1 MARNLTSANS
11 IITLSEDAGLFNG
24 PQQLQGFDVDDIS
37 DTNTVKPAEVKM
49 GVDGRKSQGYVPYLV
64 EQGYTIQA
72 DSDSIDFFETI
83 LSYQQS
89 IQDVVTLSGVI
100 NAPGQGKTYTMVNGT
115 LTEAPPVPTLK
126 KVAQPRKFMIT
137 WESATPSPQ

>member
-1 MARNLTSANS
+1 MSRTLTAANS

-24 PQQLQGFDVDDIS
+24 PQQLQGFEVDDVT

-49 GVDGRKSQGYVPYLV
+49 GVDGKKSQGYVPYLV

-83 LSYQQS
+83 LTYQQS
-89 IQDVVTLSGVI
+89 VQETVQLSGVLDL
-100 NAPGQGKTYTMVNGT
+100 PGQGKIYTMTNGT
-115 LTEAPPVPTLK
+115 LTEGPPVPTLK
-126 KVAQPRKFMIT
+126 KIAQARKFMIT
-137 WESATPSPQ
+137 